1 MAAFHQI
8 FHVVVLLAFLSAL
21 ATAFLGFVGPL
32 LFSNQA
38 GLRLPALRTSF
49 MLLVAAA
56 VSLGADWFIHNMN
69 N

>member
-1 MAAFHQI
+1 MPLHQI
-8 FHVVVLLAFLSAL
+8 FHVIVLLAFLGAL

-49 MLLVAAA
+49 LLLAVAA
-56 VSLGADWFIHNMN
+56 VSLGADWFIHNLN